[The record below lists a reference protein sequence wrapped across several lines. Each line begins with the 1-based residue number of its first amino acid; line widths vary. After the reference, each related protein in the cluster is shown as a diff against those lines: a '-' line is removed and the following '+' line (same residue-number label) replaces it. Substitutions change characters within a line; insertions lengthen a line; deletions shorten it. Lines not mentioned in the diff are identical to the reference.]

1 MSLFSLIAATYFIV
15 SGGPYGLE
23 ELVASAGLDRSVIVL
38 LITPLLWSLPTALA
52 VAELSA
58 ALPEEGGYY
67 AWVRRGLGPFWGL
80 QEAWLS
86 LVASAFDMAIYPTL
100 FVLYLGQLVPALGEG
115 LGATVVGLGVIWGAA
130 LINLRGAGAVGRSSM
145 LVGVGM
151 VAPFAV
157 LAALGFGQGH
167 TLVADTPPAGWLAGV
182 TIAMWNFMGWDNAS
196 TFATSVDQPQ
206 RTYPRAMLGAV
217 ALVTLTYLVPVVA
230 MRFSGLSVSD
240 WSTGSWATAGTSLG
254 GHWLGLAIVLG
265 GMASAAAT
273 FNALVL
279 SYSRLPFALAQDGH
293 LPKLFARTR
302 DGVPWVSVVACA
314 LAWSAC
320 LGLGFRRLVEF
331 DVVLYGLSLVL
342 EFAAL
347 IALRVREPHLARP
360 FRVPGGVGALIALSV
375 PPVALLVVATLASDT
390 TWPRVAL
397 LLTLLG
403 AGPLIA
409 LGTRRRRPLGC

>member
-38 LITPLLWSLPTALA
+38 LITPVVWSLPTALA

-58 ALPEEGGYY
+58 ALPSEGGYY
-67 AWVRRGLGPFWGL
+67 AWVRRGLGPFWGF

-86 LVASAFDMAIYPTL
+86 LAASAFDMAIYPTL

-115 LGATVVGLGVIWGAA
+115 LGATLVGLGVIWGAA
-130 LINLRGAGAVGRSSM
+130 AINLRGAEAVGRSSM
-145 LVGVGM
+145 VVGVAL

-157 LAALGFGQGH
+157 LAALGFGQ
-167 TLVADTPPAGWLAGV
+167 AQSMPASAAPSGWLAGV

-196 TFATSVDQPQ
+196 TFATSVDRPQ

-230 MRFSGLSVSD
+230 MRFSGLSVSQ
-240 WSTGSWATAGTSLG
+240 WSTGSWATAAISLG

-265 GMASAAAT
+265 GMASAGAT

-279 SYSRLPFALAQDGH
+279 SYSRLPFALAQDGY
-293 LPKLFARTR
+293 LPQAFARTR
-302 DGVPWVSVVACA
+302 RGVPWVSVVACA

-347 IALRVREPHLARP
+347 IALRVREPRLLRP
-360 FRVPGGVGALIALSV
+360 FRVPGGVWALVALAT
-375 PPVALLVVATLASDT
+375 PPVALLAIATVGSDT
-390 TWPRVAL
+390 SWQR
-397 LLTLLG
+397 LTVLG
-403 AGPLIA
+403 ALIA
-409 LGTRRRRPLGC
+409 AGPAVFVLARRSAT